1 MRQSINLYT
10 AELKPRVDWLSLKYT
25 LGYVGALTF
34 VLATVSAAD
43 LLSRRDLAAALT
55 TAQVQQ
61 ERWLA
66 EIVELERVIEERAK
80 DPALEAE
87 VVQLERFQKD
97 KLTLRRFLS
106 QEVPGNADGFS
117 THFAD
122 LARYHGRGL
131 RLTEVGLDE
140 GGAKVRLRGEVVRG
154 EYITNYIA
162 GLNRSPT
169 FRGKAFRNI
178 ELDRK
183 GTVIDG
189 LPEGQSLVFEIR
201 TGEAKA
207 R

>member
-10 AELKPRVDWLSLKYT
+10 PDLRPKVDWLSLKLT
-25 LGYVGALTF
+25 LLYVGVLLF
-34 VLATVSAAD
+34 VLMFISTIDLVSRKD
-43 LLSRRDLAAALT
+43 LEDALALAEG
-55 TAQVQQ
+55 QQ
-61 ERWLA
+61 QRWLS
-66 EIVELERVIEERAK
+66 EITEFERLIEERAK

-87 VVQLERFQKD
+87 VDQLERLQKD

-106 QEVPGNADGFS
+106 QEVPGNAEGFS
-117 THFAD
+117 TYFAD
-122 LARYHGRGL
+122 LARYHVRGL
-131 RLTEVGLDE
+131 RLTEVEFEE

-154 EYITNYIA
+154 EYITNYVA

-178 ELDRK
+178 ELDRD
-183 GTVIDG
+183 GLVADG

-201 TGEAKA
+201 TGEAQT